1 MEQPPD
7 LPASMRAPPVP
18 SRRVSRLKKTPKRA
32 SKRSR
37 GGGGLSRLS
46 AFSRRFAVAVRRLN
60 APIAVFTVGA
70 ALFILVLLYTLL
82 LGGSAT
88 SDSTL
93 EGGSMRTAPLL
104 GFGQPGLDMGR
115 FAENYFAQVVGGA
128 PDALAIERVVAKT
141 SLRGTSGSTAGGA
154 RSGVEEPLLMNGLH
168 KLVHD
173 ADYAVNSSTDVLA
186 LIDAFVK
193 TQEDGMRRGALRV
206 ATPAPSQLS
215 AAAAAEEAEFEAV
228 LDSLDI
234 ETLLNVT
241 AGKLSKHEIITMY
254 QKKVPKVGAAGG
266 ASAALGSVGGGKL
279 RSSGKGGKK
288 SRKSKKPY
296 KKKLNMTRFKTV
308 TKAFLASIGRNV
320 TLFTTVQL
328 RDAVIVGLSDVLSL
342 AIPTLQGKGDEELE
356 ALALR
361 QTMDPLARYL
371 HSIGRPARPSEL
383 PMSIRE
389 RAVQALV
396 DEGGE
401 QDEDM
406 RDKDLERLR
415 KLPLRALWKMAR
427 ANTFTFVRRRRRLLQ
442 LRLQRRLLAIDR

>member
-1 MEQPPD
+1 MPPP
-7 LPASMRAPPVP
+7 LP
-18 SRRVSRLKKTPKRA
+18 SRRVSRLKKTSKRA

-37 GGGGLSRLS
+37 RGGEFSRLN

-60 APIAVFTVGA
+60 APIAVFSVGA
-70 ALFILVLLYTLL
+70 ALFTLVLLYTLL
-82 LGGSAT
+82 VGGSAT
-88 SDSTL
+88 SDSML
-93 EGGSMRTAPLL
+93 EGGSVRTTPLL
-104 GFGQPGLDMGR
+104 GVGQPGLDMGR
-115 FAENYFAQVVGGA
+115 FADNYFARVVGGA
-128 PDALAIERVVAKT
+128 AGALAIERVVAKT
-141 SLRGTSGSTAGGA
+141 SLRGTSGSAAGGA
-154 RSGVEEPLLMNGLH
+154 RSGAAEPLLTNGLH
-168 KLVHD
+168 QLVHD

-193 TQEDGMRRGALRV
+193 TQEDGMRRGVLRG

-241 AGKLSKHEIITMY
+241 AGKLSKHEIITMF
-254 QKKVPKVGAAGG
+254 QKTPILKVGAAGG
-266 ASAALGSVGGGKL
+266 AALGSVGAKL
-279 RSSGKGGKK
+279 RRGGQGKGASGK
-288 SRKSKKPY
+288 PH
-296 KKKLNMTRFKTV
+296 KKKLNMTKFKVV

-371 HSIGRPARPSEL
+371 HSIGRPARTSEL

-389 RAVQALV
+389 RAIQALV

-401 QDEDM
+401 LDEDV

-427 ANTFTFVRRRRRLLQ
+427 ASTFTFVRRRRRLLWP
-442 LRLQRRLLAIDR
+442 RLQRRSLGIGS